1 MYKKFEKGTE
11 NYELFNDFWQL
22 RQKYYEPDIQNND
35 DGNGWFQ
42 ELTEVGKK
50 IVEKYKGTDLE
61 KLARNLVLAHLEDVE
76 DRWKAER
83 EKQEKA

>member
-35 DGNGWFQ
+35 DGNGWFE
-42 ELTEVGKK
+42 ELTEVGEK

-61 KLARNLVLAHLEDVE
+61 KLARNLVFAHFEDVE
-76 DRWKAER
+76 LRWKKER
-83 EKQEKA
+83 KA